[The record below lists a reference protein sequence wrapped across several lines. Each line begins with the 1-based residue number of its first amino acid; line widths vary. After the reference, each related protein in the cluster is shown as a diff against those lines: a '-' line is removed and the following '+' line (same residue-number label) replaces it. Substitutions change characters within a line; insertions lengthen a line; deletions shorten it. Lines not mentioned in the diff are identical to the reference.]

1 MAVRI
6 EDGDGFAR
14 ANRAV
19 TMEALIQLHVLGEGD
34 LRALAT
40 QHQPVTA
47 GPEGTIIA
55 RTTPEFELAPIS
67 ELL

>member
-1 MAVRI
+1 MRI

-19 TMEALIQLHVLGEGD
+19 TVEALAQLGALSERD
-34 LRALAT
+34 LRALAAHHRPQT
-40 QHQPVTA
+40 RSPGGVV
-47 GPEGTIIA
+47 IA
-55 RTTPEFELAPIS
+55 ETVPDFELAPIS